1 MIYILSWTTKK
12 NQKTFSRH
20 LHSTLTKI
28 QGLFKTVQTLRQHFL
43 LSYLKPPPAPL
54 PLGRPALIQLSEPD
68 VNKAHS
74 TQKRSTLAGNHPWRG
89 GVTPSTVS
97 VRTTSFFFLTLNIIC
112 RRSKKRS
119 QRIDGEQ
126 VRGSRFSRGVG

>member
-12 NQKTFSRH
+12 NQKTFSRP

-28 QGLFKTVQTLRQHFL
+28 QGLFKTVQTLSQHFL
-43 LSYLKPPPAPL
+43 FSYLKPPPPPPPF

-68 VNKAHS
+68 GNKAHS

-97 VRTTSFFFLTLNIIC
+97 VRTTSFFFSDTEYHL
-112 RRSKKRS
+112 
-119 QRIDGEQ
+119 
-126 VRGSRFSRGVG
+126 

>member
-1 MIYILSWTTKK
+1 MDNQ
-12 NQKTFSRH
+12 NQKTFSRS

-43 LSYLKPPPAPL
+43 LSYLKPPPPPPL

-97 VRTTSFFFLTLNIIC
+97 VRTTSFFFFLTLNIIC

>member
-12 NQKTFSRH
+12 NQKTFSRP

-28 QGLFKTVQTLRQHFL
+28 QGLFKTVQTLSQHFL
-43 LSYLKPPPAPL
+43 FSYLKPPPPPPPPPF

-68 VNKAHS
+68 GNKAHS

-89 GVTPSTVS
+89 SVTP
-97 VRTTSFFFLTLNIIC
+97 
-112 RRSKKRS
+112 
-119 QRIDGEQ
+119 
-126 VRGSRFSRGVG
+126 